1 MYVHQNGYI
10 IKLLKIIMK
19 MLIEDFEIRRIINL
33 EDIYIMC
40 YPQFLGANKCR
51 YYKII

>member
-40 YPQFLGANKCR
+40 
-51 YYKII
+51 